1 MASHANST
9 YQVVEGWGQ
18 LPEGWEFTQVAGVAV
33 DSQDRIYVYSR
44 GEHPM
49 IIFDSDGNLLNTW
62 GEGFLKHAHG
72 IYIDRTD
79 MIYLVDRW
87 LHAVLKYTPAG
98 ELLMTI
104 GTLDQPSTN
113 GEPFNEPTDVALSSS
128 GEIYV
133 SDGYG
138 NTRMHKFSAEGEH
151 ILSWGT
157 PGDGPGEFNLPHSV
171 WVDDNDRVYV
181 ADRENHR
188 IQIFDPQGTF
198 IDQWTGFR
206 QPTDFFLDGAGRFYV
221 AELQHRVSILNL
233 DGEVLTRMG
242 GESSHASGEFVA
254 PHAVWTDSHD
264 ALYVGE
270 VLAGQRIQKF
280 VPQDT

>member
-1 MASHANST
+1 MASHANFA

-18 LPEGWEFTQVAGVAV
+18 LPEGWEFKQVAGVAV
-33 DSQDRIYVYSR
+33 DSQDRIYVYNR

-49 IIFDSDGNLLNTW
+49 IVFDSDGNLLNTW

-72 IYIDRTD
+72 IFIDTAD

-87 LHAVLKYTPAG
+87 LHAVLKYTPEG

-113 GEPFNEPTDVALSSS
+113 GEPFNHPTDVALSSS

-151 ILSWGT
+151 LLSWGT
-157 PGDGPGEFNLPHSV
+157 PGDGASEFNLPHSV

-206 QPTDFFLDGAGRFYV
+206 QPTDFFLDVDGCLYI

-233 DGEVLTRMG
+233 DGEVLGRMG
-242 GESSHASGEFVA
+242 GESNHAPGEFVA
-254 PHAVWTDSHD
+254 PHAVWKDSQD

-280 VPQDT
+280 VQHDA